1 MPNMTLTVLEKAIF
15 KHASRG
21 ILVDTN
27 LLLLFLIGIF
37 GENHIKEFKKIQ
49 KYSIEDFNIVNNII
63 RRFSRINV
71 TPQILAEISNLSKQ
85 MYKSNLKQYF
95 LYLIDRIRR
104 SKEIYIN
111 KNDLLLVPELLP
123 KYGFTDLS
131 ILESAK
137 VTKCLVFT
145 DDFQLVGFLRKKKVV
160 VINLNEIRTELWFT

>member
-1 MPNMTLTVLEKAIF
+1 
-15 KHASRG
+15 
-21 ILVDTN
+21 
-27 LLLLFLIGIF
+27 
-37 GENHIKEFKKIQ
+37 
-49 KYSIEDFNIVNNII
+49 
-63 RRFSRINV
+63 
-71 TPQILAEISNLSKQ
+71 

-95 LYLIDRIRR
+95 LYLIGVIRR

-137 VTKCLVFT
+137 VSKCLVFT
-145 DDFQLVGFLRKKKVV
+145 DDFQLVGFLRKKNVV